1 MVGVRLAGVAAVHP
15 TQSAL
20 ALGEEAVTV
29 NAVCCRQHS
38 NNSWRKHT
46 QWAGRSDRRVVVIQ
60 IKSMERE
67 GGRERKRERER
78 ERAREREIERARDR
92 ERERESER

>member
-29 NAVCCRQHS
+29 NAVGCRQHS
-38 NNSWRKHT
+38 NNSWGVFRIIYYVCRCYTVECCHLLNVLLYFGSLALSL
-46 QWAGRSDRRVVVIQ
+46 QLQ
-60 IKSMERE
+60 
-67 GGRERKRERER
+67 
-78 ERAREREIERARDR
+78 
-92 ERERESER
+92 